1 MKKKT
6 NYSRFLLLWA
16 GSMISQVGGG
26 LTSFGLGVYIFNRTG
41 SAAQMALV
49 TLLGFLPTLLLSV
62 PAGVLADLFD
72 RRLLMMIGD
81 GCSAIGI
88 IYILF
93 CMNSGGAA
101 LWQICAGVFVSAC
114 FSALP
119 EPAFKATIT
128 DLLAKEEYTKA
139 SGLTSLAGSARYL
152 VSPVIAGLLLAAYDI
167 RLLLIIDISTFFVTA
182 AAAAAVRRG
191 LWNQRN
197 GDRKSFAGSLREG
210 WKAVHTRKG
219 VFRLILVS
227 SVMSMFIGVIQ
238 VLSEPLVLSFADSR
252 TLGIAETVCALGMLA
267 TALVTGIAGIRKRH
281 AAVLGISLALA
292 GLFMTVF
299 ALQEN
304 IVLICI
310 SGFLFFAM
318 LPLANSSLDYNDTTN
333 RTVFEGSYAGASSFA
348 AWEDSTGN
356 NRRML
361 EVRTKAYQNSLDW
374 AVLLRVCDAGTWGN
388 YRVFHSGMVSGVPV
402 ANGGTGATT
411 AANAR
416 SNLGTNNAANITTGT
431 LPAARLPFKYA
442 YGSTSINGSSA
453 TYVDYSSAGFTS
465 TPVVL
470 VTYSTTS
477 GNWSG
482 DNGAIKVHSKTTS
495 GCYIVVGGNFSTS
508 RNVDWFAFGV

>member
-16 GSMISQVGGG
+16 GSLISQVGGG

-88 IYILF
+88 IYILL

-101 LWQICAGVFVSAC
+101 LWQVCAGVFVSAC

-128 DLLAKEEYTKA
+128 ELLTKEEYTKA

-167 RLLLIIDISTFFVTA
+167 RLLLIIDICTFFVTA
-182 AAAAAVRRG
+182 AAAAAVRQG
-191 LWNQRN
+191 LGNQRN
-197 GDRKSFAGSLREG
+197 GDRESFAGSLREG
-210 WKAVHTRKG
+210 WKAVHARKG

-238 VLSEPLVLSFADSR
+238 VLSEPLVLSFADSK
-252 TLGIAETVCALGMLA
+252 TLGITETVCALGMLA

-292 GLFMTVF
+292 GFFMTVF
-299 ALQEN
+299 AMQEN
-304 IVLICI
+304 TVLICI

-318 LPLANSSLDYNDTTN
+318 LPLANSSLDY
-333 RTVFEGSYAGASSFA
+333 
-348 AWEDSTGN
+348 
-356 NRRML
+356 L
-361 EVRTKAYQNSLDW
+361 
-374 AVLLRVCDAGTWGN
+374 
-388 YRVFHSGMVSGVPV
+388 
-402 ANGGTGATT
+402 
-411 AANAR
+411 AR
-416 SNLGTNNAANITTGT
+416 SNIPDELQGRAWGFIGFLSQLGYV
-431 LPAARLPFKYA
+431 PA
-442 YGSTSINGSSA
+442 
-453 TYVDYSSAGFTS
+453 
-465 TPVVL
+465 
-470 VTYSTTS
+470 
-477 GNWSG
+477 
-482 DNGAIKVHSKTTS
+482 
-495 GCYIVVGGNFSTS
+495 
-508 RNVDWFAFGV
+508 FAFAGLLADRAADMMQITVGRGSALVIGISGGLLILVSILSLFSRRIRNLESGAEREASGVSCRDSVFQRDRSMV

>member
-16 GSMISQVGGG
+16 GSLISQVGGG

-49 TLLGFLPTLLLSV
+49 TLLGFLPSLLLSV

-88 IYILF
+88 IYILL

-101 LWQICAGVFVSAC
+101 LWQVCAGVFVSAC

-128 DLLAKEEYTKA
+128 ELLTKEEYTKA
-139 SGLTSLAGSARYL
+139 SGLTSLASSARYL

-167 RLLLIIDISTFFVTA
+167 RLLLIIDICTFFVTA

-191 LWNQRN
+191 LGNQRN
-197 GDRKSFAGSLREG
+197 GDRESFAGSLREG
-210 WKAVHTRKG
+210 WKAVHARKG

-238 VLSEPLVLSFADSR
+238 VLSEPLVLSFADSK
-252 TLGIAETVCALGMLA
+252 TLGITETVCALGMLA

-292 GLFMTVF
+292 GFFMTVF
-299 ALQEN
+299 AMQEN
-304 IVLICI
+304 TVLICI

-318 LPLANSSLDYNDTTN
+318 LPLANSSLDY
-333 RTVFEGSYAGASSFA
+333 
-348 AWEDSTGN
+348 
-356 NRRML
+356 L
-361 EVRTKAYQNSLDW
+361 
-374 AVLLRVCDAGTWGN
+374 
-388 YRVFHSGMVSGVPV
+388 
-402 ANGGTGATT
+402 
-411 AANAR
+411 AR
-416 SNLGTNNAANITTGT
+416 SNIPDELQGRAWGFIGFLSQLGYV
-431 LPAARLPFKYA
+431 PA
-442 YGSTSINGSSA
+442 
-453 TYVDYSSAGFTS
+453 
-465 TPVVL
+465 
-470 VTYSTTS
+470 
-477 GNWSG
+477 
-482 DNGAIKVHSKTTS
+482 
-495 GCYIVVGGNFSTS
+495 
-508 RNVDWFAFGV
+508 FAFAGLLADRAADMMQITVGRGSALVIGISGGLLILVSILSLFSRRIRNLESGAEREASGVSCRDSFSLRDRSMV

>member
-1 MKKKT
+1 MDRSVKKKT

-16 GSMISQVGGG
+16 GNMISQVGGG

-88 IYILF
+88 LYILF

-128 DLLAKEEYTKA
+128 DLLTKEEYTKA

-191 LWNQRN
+191 LGKQRN
-197 GDRKSFAGSLREG
+197 GDRESFAGSLREG
-210 WKAVHTRKG
+210 WKAVHARKG

-227 SVMSMFIGVIQ
+227 SVMSMFIGVVQ
-238 VLSEPLVLSFADSR
+238 VLSEPLVLSFADSK
-252 TLGIAETVCALGMLA
+252 TLGIAETVCALGMLV
-267 TALVTGIAGIRKRH
+267 TALLTGIAGIRKRH

-299 ALQEN
+299 ALREN

-318 LPLANSSLDYNDTTN
+318 LPLANSSLDY
-333 RTVFEGSYAGASSFA
+333 
-348 AWEDSTGN
+348 
-356 NRRML
+356 L
-361 EVRTKAYQNSLDW
+361 
-374 AVLLRVCDAGTWGN
+374 
-388 YRVFHSGMVSGVPV
+388 
-402 ANGGTGATT
+402 
-411 AANAR
+411 AR
-416 SNLGTNNAANITTGT
+416 SNIPDELQGRAWGFIGFLSQLGYV
-431 LPAARLPFKYA
+431 PA
-442 YGSTSINGSSA
+442 
-453 TYVDYSSAGFTS
+453 
-465 TPVVL
+465 
-470 VTYSTTS
+470 
-477 GNWSG
+477 
-482 DNGAIKVHSKTTS
+482 
-495 GCYIVVGGNFSTS
+495 
-508 RNVDWFAFGV
+508 FAFAGLLADRAALMMRTTVGRGSALVIGISGGLLILVSILSLFSRRIRNLESGAEREASGGPCPHI

>member
-88 IYILF
+88 FYILL

-101 LWQICAGVFVSAC
+101 LWQICAGVLVSAC

-128 DLLAKEEYTKA
+128 DLLTKKEYTKA

-191 LWNQRN
+191 LGNRRN
-197 GDRKSFAGSLREG
+197 GDRESFAGSLREG
-210 WKAVHTRKG
+210 WKAVHARKG

-238 VLSEPLVLSFADSR
+238 VLSEPLVLSFADSK

-267 TALVTGIAGIRKRH
+267 TALVTGIVGIRKRH
-281 AAVLGISLALA
+281 SAVLGISLALA
-292 GLFMTVF
+292 GLFMIVF

-318 LPLANSSLDYNDTTN
+318 LPLANSSLDYLARSNIPDELQGRAWGFIGFLSQLGYVPAFAFAGLLADRAAVMMRTTVG
-333 RTVFEGSYAGASSFA
+333 RGSALVIGISGGLLVLVSMLSLFSCRIRNLESGAEREASGGPYR
-348 AWEDSTGN
+348 DS
-356 NRRML
+356 
-361 EVRTKAYQNSLDW
+361 
-374 AVLLRVCDAGTWGN
+374 VLLRD
-388 YRVFHSGMVSGVPV
+388 HSM
-402 ANGGTGATT
+402 A
-411 AANAR
+411 
-416 SNLGTNNAANITTGT
+416 
-431 LPAARLPFKYA
+431 
-442 YGSTSINGSSA
+442 
-453 TYVDYSSAGFTS
+453 
-465 TPVVL
+465 
-470 VTYSTTS
+470 
-477 GNWSG
+477 
-482 DNGAIKVHSKTTS
+482 
-495 GCYIVVGGNFSTS
+495 
-508 RNVDWFAFGV
+508 